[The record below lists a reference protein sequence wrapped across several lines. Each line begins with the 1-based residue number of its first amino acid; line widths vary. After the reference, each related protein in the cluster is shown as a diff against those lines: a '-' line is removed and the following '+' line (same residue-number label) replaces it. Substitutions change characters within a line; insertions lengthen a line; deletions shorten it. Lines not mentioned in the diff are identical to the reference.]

1 MKTLLDCYMCNKFI
15 LVLLVLLPF
24 CSLSQSEEEFDL
36 DTTLKGRLQEKDAV
50 LDNFQANVQ
59 LSVHSEVFSSVLTT
73 PYKMYYSK
81 PELFR
86 LEKMNG
92 DREVLI
98 VNSDDILYSIQGQ
111 ELRVSDNQRMVSVI
125 NALMSQLINASYIN
139 GKKFVAKYSEEK
151 SGYRVVLLP
160 KKGLVAK
167 KLSRIELLLNK
178 EDVSIMEMKI
188 FESDLSYFVYSF
200 VSVSYN
206 LEMDLGVFK
215 KL

>member
-1 MKTLLDCYMCNKFI
+1 M
-15 LVLLVLLPF
+15 
-24 CSLSQSEEEFDL
+24 
-36 DTTLKGRLQEKDAV
+36 
-50 LDNFQANVQ
+50 
-59 LSVHSEVFSSVLTT
+59 
-73 PYKMYYSK
+73 
-81 PELFR
+81 
-86 LEKMNG
+86 
-92 DREVLI
+92 
-98 VNSDDILYSIQGQ
+98 
-111 ELRVSDNQRMVSVI
+111 
-125 NALMSQLINASYIN
+125 
-139 GKKFVAKYSEEK
+139 KYSEEK

-160 KKGLVAK
+160 KKGVVAK